1 MKKIQKEMEQ
11 INVPKRKLEETIN
24 SAIEKGDRRVRRR
37 KIFTGTAA
45 AGLFLT
51 ISLGY
56 FSTSPAMA
64 SFVSTIPIL
73 NSIIEPES
81 DITERI
87 DSKLKAE
94 NINLSYVNATY
105 RPDKIIEVGVL
116 SNNNEDFSL
125 IKENVTNI
133 VKDAL
138 QKDNLD
144 AFSVKVFK
152 VDKDDIQKSTK
163 APEKPASFE
172 KEIMDTLND
181 HNINVVAYGISTKSK
196 EVNMKIK
203 ASPEYFKDIKQNTED
218 MIRKI
223 LVSNNQTGYSINLK
237 RQDEYDDN
245 VAIYILPSIGDEI
258 MGKKMYNAT
267 SISYSLDPELTIIIK
282 TSIPDSSAE
291 SKEFGTRME
300 RNIKTIL
307 SSEKTKPLLEGK
319 PYSIK
324 IYNQE
329 QEQINL

>member
-1 MKKIQKEMEQ
+1 MNKIQKEMEQ
-11 INVPKRKLEETIN
+11 INVPKMKLEGAIN
-24 SAIEKGDRRVRRR
+24 SAIEKGDRRVKRRR
-37 KIFTGTAA
+37 KVFTGAA
-45 AGLFLT
+45 SGIFLT

-73 NSIIEPES
+73 NSIIDPES
-81 DITERI
+81 NITERI
-87 DSKLKAE
+87 DRKLEAE
-94 NINLSYVNATY
+94 NINLSYVSATY
-105 RPDKIIEVGVL
+105 KPDKIIEVGVL

-133 VKDAL
+133 VEDVL
-138 QKDNLD
+138 QKDKFD

-152 VDKDDIQKSTK
+152 VDKDDIQKSVK
-163 APEKPASFE
+163 DIEKPASFE

-181 HNINVVAYGISTKSK
+181 HDINVVAYGISTKSK

-218 MIRKI
+218 MIREI
-223 LVSNNQTGYSINLK
+223 LVRNNQTGYSINLK

-245 VAIYILPSIGDEI
+245 VAIYILPSIGEEI
-258 MGKKMYNAT
+258 MGKRMYNAT

-282 TSIPDSSAE
+282 TSIPDSSTE
-291 SKEFGTRME
+291 SRELGTRME

-307 SSEKTKPLLEGK
+307 SSENTKPLLEGQ

-329 QEQINL
+329 QEQINF